1 MTAISGSAAAI
12 TGAASGIGR
21 ALALELAAR
30 GCDLALADRD
40 EAGLATLAAEIGRA
54 DQRKV
59 TVHTVDVG
67 VPSEIEAFAQAAI
80 AAHPGLNIVVNNAGV
95 ALMGMFDE
103 VDQAQ
108 MEWLININFWG
119 VVHGTR
125 AFLPHLSKRP
135 EAHIVNL
142 SSIFGIIAPPGQ
154 TAYCA
159 AKFAVRGFSESLRHE
174 LAMANSPVRLS
185 VVHPGGV
192 ATNIARNSR
201 IGTGMTDNARRAAID
216 RTVRC
221 GGQDH
226 AGGRGAAD
234 HPGYREEPAAHPDRQ
249 RRPLHGPA
257 AALSPRDLL
266 GGAGAPDREDDSES
280 GEVDLPGF
288 RGGWRSRNAG
298 KALVRN
304 SGVDAGLSCWGAAV
318 PRSFDAHSGFGDFR
332 NRDGFGSNTGPRPD
346 LRSELSGLHA
356 RAPIGRQL
364 LRLPLRTIPQC
375 QATASGQAAYCLV
388 NPYYGGGAA
397 PGRRDRR
404 TATIE
409 RAGVTYRPTN

>member
-1 MTAISGSAAAI
+1 MTAIPGSAAAI

-40 EAGLATLAAEIGRA
+40 EAGLATLAAEIA
-54 DQRKV
+54 KAHPRKV

-67 VPSEIEAFAQAAI
+67 VAKEIEAFAQAAI
-80 AAHPGLNIVVNNAGV
+80 AAHPVLNIVINNAGV

-125 AFLPHLSKRP
+125 AFLPHLSKKP

-154 TAYCA
+154 TAYAA

-201 IGTGMTDNARRAAID
+201 PGTGMTDNARRAQSIERFDAVAK
-216 RTVRC
+216 TT
-221 GGQDH
+221 
-226 AGGRGAAD
+226 
-234 HPGYREEPAAHPDRQ
+234 
-249 RRPLHGPA
+249 PA
-257 AALSPRDLL
+257 AAALRIIVGIEKNQPRILIGNDARYMDLL
-266 GGAGAPDREDDSES
+266 QRFR
-280 GEVDLPGF
+280 PGTYWAVLA
-288 RGGWRSRNAG
+288 RKIEKMAKAG
-298 KALVRN
+298 K
-304 SGVDAGLSCWGAAV
+304 
-318 PRSFDAHSGFGDFR
+318 
-332 NRDGFGSNTGPRPD
+332 
-346 LRSELSGLHA
+346 
-356 RAPIGRQL
+356 
-364 LRLPLRTIPQC
+364 
-375 QATASGQAAYCLV
+375 
-388 NPYYGGGAA
+388 
-397 PGRRDRR
+397 
-404 TATIE
+404 
-409 RAGVTYRPTN
+409 

>member
-54 DQRKV
+54 GQRKV

-67 VPSEIEAFAQAAI
+67 VPREIGAFAQAAI
-80 AAHPGLNIVVNNAGV
+80 AAHPVLNIVINNAGV
-95 ALMGMFDE
+95 VLMGTFDE

-142 SSIFGIIAPPGQ
+142 SSVFGIIAPPGQ

-174 LAMANSPVRLS
+174 LAMAKSPVRLS
-185 VVHPGGV
+185 VVHPGGI
-192 ATNIARNSR
+192 ATNIVRNSR
-201 IGTGMTDNARRAAID
+201 IGTGMTDNARRAQSIERFDALA
-216 RTVRC
+216 RTT
-221 GGQDH
+221 
-226 AGGRGAAD
+226 
-234 HPGYREEPAAHPDRQ
+234 
-249 RRPLHGPA
+249 PA
-257 AALSPRDLL
+257 AAALRIIQGIDNNQPRILIGGDARYMDLL
-266 GGAGAPDREDDSES
+266 QR
-280 GEVDLPGF
+280 F
-288 RGGWRSRNAG
+288 RPATYWAVLARRIEKMLAKAG
-298 KALVRN
+298 K
-304 SGVDAGLSCWGAAV
+304 
-318 PRSFDAHSGFGDFR
+318 
-332 NRDGFGSNTGPRPD
+332 
-346 LRSELSGLHA
+346 
-356 RAPIGRQL
+356 
-364 LRLPLRTIPQC
+364 
-375 QATASGQAAYCLV
+375 
-388 NPYYGGGAA
+388 
-397 PGRRDRR
+397 
-404 TATIE
+404 
-409 RAGVTYRPTN
+409 